1 MLPKFIVCRSEI
13 QPNICWHSENSNQ
26 IKDQGNFNK
35 QNAVVAYI
43 SSEMLVFM
51 KMTGG
56 ECVGLTLV
64 VWLE

>member
-1 MLPKFIVCRSEI
+1 MFAEVK
-13 QPNICWHSENSNQ
+13 SNQ
-26 IKDQGNFNK
+26 IYVDTAKILIKDQGNLNK
-35 QNAVVAYI
+35 QNAIVAYI

-64 VWLE
+64 V